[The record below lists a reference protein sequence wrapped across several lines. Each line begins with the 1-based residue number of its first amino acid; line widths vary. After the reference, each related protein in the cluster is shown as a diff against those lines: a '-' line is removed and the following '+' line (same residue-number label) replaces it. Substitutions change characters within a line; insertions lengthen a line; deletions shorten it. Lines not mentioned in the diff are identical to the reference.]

1 MVGSPNSARFV
12 YDGDESAF
20 DAPEGTPVPA
30 GSDQIEYVFEDFYE
44 SRELTYE
51 ATEFSGRSDYQAF
64 INAGIPSGGLFTGA
78 EGVKTEAQEL
88 AYGGEAGVAY
98 DPNHH
103 ETGDTIENVDPDVLD
118 QNSDAVACAVLT
130 LSYDTSRVN
139 QVQGR
144 PVPGGTFQGDP
155 EAREFRQLSGE
166 EVGGGGL
173 SPDHGHDHDH
183 GGDES

>member
-144 PVPGGTFQGDP
+144 TGPGRHLPGRPGG
-155 EAREFRQLSGE
+155 ARVPPA
-166 EVGGGGL
+166 VGRGGRRRRSL
-173 SPDHGHDHDH
+173 P
-183 GGDES
+183 